1 MHSNSIDKFYT
12 KKSAWRYKSM
22 KKVFWI
28 FTSVLALALTACG
41 SSATPTAVPTILLD
55 TASQPSSSTGNAT
68 ASAIVVPLKKV
79 ELAFPLSGAVKTVEV
94 EAGDSVTA
102 NQPLVTLETAILEAR
117 VKEAEANVVIEET
130 QVAYLIRAGTSQEN
144 LDSAK
149 ADVER
154 MKALVEIAKAQLAQ
168 ATLVAP
174 FDGTITSVDIHPAEY
189 ANAGQVIIT
198 MGDLSHM
205 QIETTDLSENDVPS
219 IKIGSQA
226 TAYIQALNNEFEGKV
241 VDIARISQTVGGDVV
256 YKVTIELNEQPK
268 GLRWGMSTDV
278 TIQVRE

>member
-1 MHSNSIDKFYT
+1 M
-12 KKSAWRYKSM
+12 M

-28 FTSVLALALTACG
+28 LTSVLALLLAACG
-41 SSATPTAVPTILLD
+41 SSAAPTAIPTVSLD
-55 TASQPSSSTGNAT
+55 SASQSSPASSNKAT
-68 ASAIVVPLKKV
+68 ASGIVVPVKKV
-79 ELAFPLSGAVKTVEV
+79 ELAFSLSGAVKTVEV
-94 EAGDSVTA
+94 EAGESVKA
-102 NQPLVTLETAILEAR
+102 GQPLAALDTTILEAK
-117 VKEAEANVVIEET
+117 VKEAEANVIVEET

-174 FDGTITSVDIHPAEY
+174 FDGTIASVDIHPAEF
-189 ANAGQVIIT
+189 ANVGQSIIS

-205 QIETTDLSENDVPS
+205 QIETTDFSEKNVPS
-219 IKIGSQA
+219 VKNGSQA
-226 TAYIQALNNEFEGKV
+226 TVYIQALGSDFKGKV
-241 VDIARISQTVGGDVV
+241 VDIARISETVGGDVV
-256 YKVTIELNEQPK
+256 YKVTIELDEQPE

-278 TIQVRE
+278 TILAQE